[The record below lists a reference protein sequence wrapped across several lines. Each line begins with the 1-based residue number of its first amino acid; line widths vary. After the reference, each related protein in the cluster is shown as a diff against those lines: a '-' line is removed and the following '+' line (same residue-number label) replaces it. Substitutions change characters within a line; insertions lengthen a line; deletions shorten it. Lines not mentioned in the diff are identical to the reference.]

1 MKKIYIILATLL
13 SVLIFNGCTT
23 NNKLLILN
31 WGEYINDDLVLKFE
45 EMYQVEV
52 SISIADSNELFYSKI
67 KSGTTAYDLVLPGDY
82 MIEKLI
88 REDLIQEINFDQLTN
103 YDPINNPY
111 MDGLESLMATM
122 TTGSRNYFVPYFWG
136 TFGLMYN
143 NRVVGLKDAL
153 ETHGWSAYFEPGLR
167 PTNRVG
173 MYDVAQY
180 AYAASLLYLGLDP
193 NALPSTTPEG
203 YNQTHLELSR
213 NALIGAGFTTFAD
226 DALKKDIQANNLDLA
241 FVWTGDFLDMLYVDL
256 DEGLDYD
263 EKTYDIFIP
272 ERTMA
277 FLDGFVI
284 PSKARHVDL
293 AHKFI
298 DFFLDVENSYE
309 NASVVGYATPL
320 INTYLE
326 ITEYVGDDA
335 WLNNWRRAYLDYYPN
350 IETFQGI
357 PYASFSQSVMSQ
369 LLLMFN
375 DVKTS

>member
-1 MKKIYIILATLL
+1 MKKIFIILATLL
-13 SVLIFNGCTT
+13 SVFIVNGCNT

-88 REDLIQEINFDQLTN
+88 REDLIQTIDFDKLSN

-122 TTGSRNYFVPYFWG
+122 TPGSRNYFVPYFWG

-143 NRVVGLKDAL
+143 NRIAGLKDAL
-153 ETHGWSAYFEPGLR
+153 EIHGWDAYFEPNLR

-180 AYAASLLYLGLDP
+180 AYAASLIYLGLDP
-193 NALPSTTPEG
+193 NALPDTTPEG
-203 YNQTHLELSR
+203 FSQTHLELSR
-213 NALIGAGFTTFAD
+213 NALRQARFTTFAD

-263 EKTYDIFIP
+263 DKTYDIYIP

-284 PSKARHVDL
+284 PSKARNVDL

-326 ITEYVGDDA
+326 ITEYVGDDL